1 MSKRIIKPLIAC
13 AIVSVILLGFVVA
26 TTNPIVPQE
35 INQERPKFIISGW
48 AYPDSY
54 DQGIESIQIYE
65 NSTGSFVEI
74 DESPVFYDASQ
85 AECSFDWE
93 VGVGIRLDVWTY
105 LNSTLLGISSRTTGQ
120 LYQRHYVIVTDSSDN
135 TVFSQQN
142 FTYIYSDQDNDPLYL
157 YAYRIT
163 LDFLPLIAE
172 IYTVEIMYEI
182 YY

>member
-35 INQERPKFIISGW
+35 IEQERPKFIISGW
-48 AYPDSY
+48 DYPDSY
-54 DQGIESIQIYE
+54 DQGIEAIEIYE
-65 NSTGSFVEI
+65 NSTGSWSIV
-74 DESPVFYDASQ
+74 DTVFYDASQ
-85 AECSFDWE
+85 AECTFDWD
-93 VGVGIRLDVWTY
+93 VGVGIRLEVFTY
-105 LNSTLLGISSRTTGQ
+105 LNSTLLGLGSRVTGR
-120 LYQRHYVIVTDSSDN
+120 LYQRHYVIVTDSSDT

-142 FTYIYSDQDNDPLYL
+142 FTYQYSNEDNWPMYYYQYQIL
-157 YAYRIT
+157 